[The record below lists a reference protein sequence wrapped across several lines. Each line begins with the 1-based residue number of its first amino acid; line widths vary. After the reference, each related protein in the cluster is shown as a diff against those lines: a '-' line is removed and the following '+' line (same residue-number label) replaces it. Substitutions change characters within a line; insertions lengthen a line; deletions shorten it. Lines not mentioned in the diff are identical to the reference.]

1 MEGGVYLDNAA
12 TDIPPF
18 EQTKSYALGELY
30 LWQWDYWIREDILRG
45 LTANNR
51 PEGVFENPV
60 KRIRRIAPEPIAA
73 FQGGSGQ
80 PGPGAWAWVVVLLA
94 EILWAEDLT
103 RLTSLSPRIFRIP

>member
-1 MEGGVYLDNAA
+1 MEGGVYLDDAA
-12 TDIPPF
+12 IDFPAY

-30 LWQWDYWIREDILRG
+30 LWQWDYWIREDILRA

-73 FQGGSGQ
+73 FQEGSGQ
-80 PGPGAWAWVVVLLA
+80 PGPWGHGHGVVLPA
-94 EILWAEDLT
+94 GWYGRRA
-103 RLTSLSPRIFRIP
+103 